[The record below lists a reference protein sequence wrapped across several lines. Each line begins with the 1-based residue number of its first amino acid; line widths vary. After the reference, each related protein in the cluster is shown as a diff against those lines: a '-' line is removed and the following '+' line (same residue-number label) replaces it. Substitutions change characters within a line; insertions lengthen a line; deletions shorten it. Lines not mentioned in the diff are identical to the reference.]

1 MAHFSSALPGSHKT
15 RALIFKTA
23 PYREY
28 DKRVVLLT
36 REDGKVTVVAP
47 AAQKS
52 RRRFSS
58 SLDSLT
64 LISAHYIEKVGMPF
78 LQEMTVLDAF
88 FALKKDIK
96 KIAYG
101 SYFSEI
107 VANVLR
113 EKEPNAAL
121 FDFLV
126 FFLKALEKTNRQDWL
141 ARFFEARLLP
151 QIGYLPM
158 LRQCVKCARDRDSGS
173 EPILFSVSLG
183 GIICGGCASLLSFR
197 DPKDRGISSTTI
209 HFLDRMMT
217 EAKMFPLDEQ
227 ISAEL
232 KRFLPQF
239 LFHHLEKEPKSYSFI
254 EALDKFS

>member
-1 MAHFSSALPGSHKT
+1 MAPFSSHKT
-15 RALIFKTA
+15 QALIFKAA

-64 LISAHYIEKVGMPF
+64 LISAHYFEKVGMPR
-78 LQEMTVLDAF
+78 LEEMTVVDAF
-88 FALKKDIK
+88 STLKKDLK
-96 KIAYG
+96 KIVYG
-101 SYFSEI
+101 SYFLEI
-107 VANVLR
+107 VAGVMR
-113 EKEPNAAL
+113 EKEPSCAL

-126 FFLKALEKTNRQDWL
+126 FFLKALEKTNRPDWL

-151 QIGYLPM
+151 KIGYLPM
-158 LRQCVKCARDRDSGS
+158 LRQCVKCAQERALGS
-173 EPILFSVSLG
+173 EPILFSISLG
-183 GIICGGCASLLSFR
+183 GILCGRCASLLSFR
-197 DPKDRGISSTTI
+197 DPKDRGISSKALL
-209 HFLDRMMT
+209 FLDRMIT

-232 KRFLPQF
+232 KRFLPLF
-239 LFHHLEKEPKSYSFI
+239 LFHYLEKEPKSYSFI
-254 EALDKFS
+254 ESL